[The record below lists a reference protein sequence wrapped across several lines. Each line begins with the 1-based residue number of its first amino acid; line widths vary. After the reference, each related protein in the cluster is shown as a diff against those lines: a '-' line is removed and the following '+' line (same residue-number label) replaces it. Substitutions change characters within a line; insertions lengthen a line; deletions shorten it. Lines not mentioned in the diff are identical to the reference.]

1 MINAWHRC
9 NEASRRLDDIP
20 GNQRETSYERRLPQS
35 VIDKALTEDKAKASE
50 SLSAQSVHDK
60 RLGCD
65 PLCQNPWHQA
75 SALAHRVAGAETNEG
90 RGHRARQQDR
100 QDGVGDDG

>member
-1 MINAWHRC
+1 MLGTVAMRQAGGSTTSLEIRG
-9 NEASRRLDDIP
+9 RL
-20 GNQRETSYERRLPQS
+20 SYERRLPQS

-50 SLSAQSVHDK
+50 SLSAQSVHDR

-75 SALAHRVAGAETNEG
+75 SALAHRVAGAATNEG